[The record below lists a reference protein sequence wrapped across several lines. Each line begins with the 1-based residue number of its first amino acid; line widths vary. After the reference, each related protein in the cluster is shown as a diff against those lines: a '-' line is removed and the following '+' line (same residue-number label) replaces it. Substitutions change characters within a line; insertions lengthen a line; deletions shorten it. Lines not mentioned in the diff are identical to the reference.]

1 MKRRMTET
9 GKWQDKWFRA
19 LPFDLKLTYLY
30 IVDNCDNVGVWEPD
44 EELVRFMTKL
54 PDQATGLPFEE
65 GNSLLDRM
73 YDALGKDRVMRTGKG
88 YWWLTKFCDFQYGP
102 LDPGSTSKPIQSY
115 IALLQKH
122 NLWEPYCKGSGIGI
136 GKRKD
141 MDNEI
146 IEEGEV
152 VAVKAGLTIRV
163 NKFIDEVMDIG
174 LKKYGEAMCKEFI
187 TYWTECNRS
196 GTKMR
201 CELQPTWETSRRLAT
216 WKKNDYGGKKM
227 PRNDDKYL

>member
-1 MKRRMTET
+1 MKRRMTDT

-19 LPFDLKLTYLY
+19 LPFDLKLVYLY
-30 IVDNCDNVGVWEPD
+30 ITDNCDNVGVWEPD
-44 EELVRFMTKL
+44 EELVLFMTKL
-54 PDQATGLPFEE
+54 PEQNGGLPFES

-73 YDALGKDRVMRTGKG
+73 YDALQDRVRKTEKG

-102 LDPGSTSKPIQSY
+102 LDPGSNSKPIQSY
-115 IALLQKH
+115 ILLLQKH
-122 NLWEPYCKGSGIGI
+122 NLWEAYSKGSGIG
-136 GKRKD
+136 KRKGRD
-141 MDNEI
+141 LDI

-152 VAVKAGLTIRV
+152 VAVRPALVSRV
-163 NKFIDEVMDIG
+163 NKFIDEVMNIG
-174 LKKYGEAMCKEFI
+174 FEKYGEQMCKEFI
-187 TYWTECNRS
+187 DYWTEANRS

-216 WKKNDYGGKKM
+216 WKKNDYGKKKK